1 MDEFIDDLLREE
13 RVNDVILPR
22 IQKRHI
28 LEEANEI
35 QEVMGRTYGMP
46 EIDEDDLEAELD
58 ALGDDFALDDDTSY
72 LDDALKAPD
81 APEKE
86 PGADSVAVNQDGVMV
101 DEFGLPKIPTAQ

>member
-1 MDEFIDDLLREE
+1 MPDKNLFIS
-13 RVNDVILPR
+13 V
-22 IQKRHI
+22 
-28 LEEANEI
+28 
-35 QEVMGRTYGMP
+35 GMP

-72 LDDALKAPD
+72 LDDATKAPD

-101 DEFGLPKIPTAQ
+101 DEFGLPKIPTNAQ

>member
-1 MDEFIDDLLREE
+1 MF
-13 RVNDVILPR
+13 
-22 IQKRHI
+22 
-28 LEEANEI
+28 EEANEI

>member
-1 MDEFIDDLLREE
+1 M
-13 RVNDVILPR
+13 
-22 IQKRHI
+22 

>member
-1 MDEFIDDLLREE
+1 M
-13 RVNDVILPR
+13 
-22 IQKRHI
+22 
-28 LEEANEI
+28 LEEANEV
-35 QEVMGRTYGMP
+35 QEAMGRTYGMP

-72 LDDALKAPD
+72 LDDAMKAPD

-101 DEFGLPKIPTAQ
+101 DEFGLPKIPAQ

>member
-1 MDEFIDDLLREE
+1 M
-13 RVNDVILPR
+13 
-22 IQKRHI
+22 

-86 PGADSVAVNQDGVMV
+86 PGADSVAVNQDGVIV
-101 DEFGLPKIPTAQ
+101 DEFGLPKIPTAQWSMNIIMKRIGEFYDVVGEIQ